1 MLAEYGN
8 ENADEG
14 ASCSQPSSS
23 MESVPHD
30 FVQNRLRKFDS
41 FVSSI
46 TNNRNKKCESVV
58 GEFDTYIKEGLLK
71 RSEIFDILGWWNHD
85 GLKYPTLQYFARDIL
100 DILVTTVASE
110 SAFSTNGRL
119 LSPHR
124 SRLHPRTLEAL
135 MCAQSWL
142 WSELKGKQFYLF
154 HEIMIVLLILLGIC
168 NEVYFVL
175 CYYFLL

>member
-85 GLKYPTLQYFARDIL
+85 GLKYPTLQHFARDIL

-154 HEIMIVLLILLGIC
+154 HEIMIVLLILL
-168 NEVYFVL
+168 
-175 CYYFLL
+175 